1 LYCTTEIAICPFDET
16 TRAIMSD
23 KHFTARVPPVT
34 TRTYTAKVKVGP
46 SIPDNLG
53 RAAGLRV

>member
-1 LYCTTEIAICPFDET
+1 
-16 TRAIMSD
+16 MSD

-46 SIPDNLG
+46 SIPITSGVPPALVKTQC
-53 RAAGLRV
+53 RACAAA